1 MGLIRLLL
9 ILFVVLVITDTVLS
23 YFPNSQ
29 SNEWAKKLRRL
40 CDYVQNPLRRLF
52 PADMPFDV
60 APMILVL
67 AVLVLLQ
74 IEVILH
80 VLIKILIL
88 MVIVDAIFSYL
99 PKLQEKEWVKRYRK
113 FMSYGLDPIRRFLPS
128 DVPFDISPVLLIALL
143 VVVDKLW

>member
-29 SNEWAKKLRRL
+29 SNEWAKKLRRI

-67 AVLVLLQ
+67 VQ
-74 IEVILH
+74 IEIILH
-80 VLIKILIL
+80 ILVKILIL
-88 MVIVDAIFSYL
+88 MVIVDAVFSYL

-113 FMSYGLDPIRRFLPS
+113 FMAYGLDPIRRFLPS
-128 DVPFDISPVLLIALL
+128 DAPFDISPVLLIALL